1 MKTKAILL
9 ATAAAAGGL
18 AGCGSPC
25 VAKGDQLVVEV
36 IAAPNVNDTGAGAQH
51 VRFQVWGVSSRTMF
65 ESVGAETL
73 SDPAKVAALE
83 RQGAGRA
90 FFDESNWIQPG
101 TRRRLVLN
109 VDDDEQY
116 KAVGIAA
123 LFTRP
128 TKAMVEVDCGEHAGY
143 VEAKPQHRVVF
154 VLKQQSVEIGDAS
167 GAPPGR

>member
-1 MKTKAILL
+1 MKFDAVLC
-9 ATAAAAGGL
+9 ATVLAAAGL

-25 VAKGDQLVVEV
+25 VAKGDQIVVDV
-36 IAAPNVNDTGAGAQH
+36 VAAANLNDTGAGAQH

-65 ESVGAETL
+65 EAVAAEAL
-73 SDPAKVAALE
+73 SDPAKAAALE
-83 RQGAGRA
+83 RQGAGRVL
-90 FFDESNWIQPG
+90 FDESNWIQPG

-123 LFTRP
+123 LYTRP
-128 TKAMVEVDCGEHAGY
+128 SKAVIDVDCKAHPGY

-154 VLKQQSVEIGDAS
+154 VLKQQSLEVGDSAS
-167 GAPPGR
+167 GPGR